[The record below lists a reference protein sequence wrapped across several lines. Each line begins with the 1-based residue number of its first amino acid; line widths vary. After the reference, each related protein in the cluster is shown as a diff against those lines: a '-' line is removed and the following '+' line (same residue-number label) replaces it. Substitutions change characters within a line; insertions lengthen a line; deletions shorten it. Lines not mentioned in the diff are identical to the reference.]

1 MTKVAFKA
9 IWDTFVIEY
18 LQNSPPFGPQMGSL
32 GTAINQMFQKHKLVS
47 LLNEV
52 VSYVT
57 RN

>member
-18 LQNSPPFGPQMGSL
+18 LQNSVLCSRFGPQMGSL
-32 GTAINQMFQKHKLVS
+32 GTAIDQMFQKHKLVS

-52 VSYVT
+52 V
-57 RN
+57 